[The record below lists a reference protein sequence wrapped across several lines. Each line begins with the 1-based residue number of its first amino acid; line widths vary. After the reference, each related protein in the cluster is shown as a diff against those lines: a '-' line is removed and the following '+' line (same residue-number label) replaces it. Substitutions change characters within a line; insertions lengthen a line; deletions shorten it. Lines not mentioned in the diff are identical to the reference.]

1 MQFSGGQ
8 RTILKRVGMLSSDCS
23 GCYYVCWAIGVGQG
37 VLCFHPK
44 NQKYNPKLR
53 KYVAPGEEDNYLV
66 NKATIV
72 KYIPDGCQLRK
83 ERVKK
88 GS

>member
-1 MQFSGGQ
+1 MY
-8 RTILKRVGMLSSDCS
+8 SSDCWQ
-23 GCYYVCWAIGVGQG
+23 CKYVCWAIGAGQG
-37 VLCFHPK
+37 VLCFHSE
-44 NQKYNPKLR
+44 NQKYNPKPR

-83 ERVKK
+83 ERVKRAVK
-88 GS
+88 LI